1 MYVIYSIACF
11 ILVVLTLILFKLY
24 GKNINQEE
32 TPQEFL
38 KDESGNDLNPLGI
51 VYPISSNEIM
61 DIVTYAKEHNV
72 ALIPQGANS
81 GVAGSTKPTDRKEL
95 IIDLSRMNRILDFD
109 LDTLTLTVEPGVK
122 IGNVQRYVSER
133 GYFYPPDPAS
143 KFSTIGGNVATNAG
157 GMRAIKYGTT
167 RDYVRKLE
175 VVLASGETLELGSL
189 SIKNSSGFDLKDLFI
204 GSEGTLGITTKIYL
218 KVIPLP
224 KINQSVIVSFPTLK
238 DASEAVLSIIRA
250 GLDVT
255 ALEFFEKSAIS
266 LSEQSLGMD
275 FPSQSGTA
283 YLLMTFDGMNQTH
296 IDLQISQLKEVA
308 TLHQAEEMITLSPEQ
323 TDIAWKLRDHI
334 LLAVMEM
341 SEQEPLDLSVPI
353 NHVATVFQ
361 YAKVLEEKSGLGF
374 VCFGHAGDG
383 NIHACVVRGDL
394 SQEEWEAKKLSVL
407 SDIYEYVHSLGGLP
421 SAEHGIGTVKKPFFE
436 QMMGE
441 TYIRYLQQVKLAFDP
456 ENRLNPGKLV
466 SPTTP

>member
-1 MYVIYSIACF
+1 MKLNEIIKDSERLLMGADIPEDSKRDDAGNIVDIA
-11 ILVVLTLILFKLY
+11 
-24 GKNINQEE
+24 
-32 TPQEFL
+32 
-38 KDESGNDLNPLGI
+38 GI
-51 VYPISSNEIM
+51 VFPTSSEEVTAL
-61 DIVTYAKEHNV
+61 VTYAKENDL

-81 GVAGSTKPTDRKEL
+81 GVAGSTRPTERKEL
-95 IIDLSRMNRILDFD
+95 IVDLSKMNRILDFD

-122 IGNVQRYVSER
+122 IGDVQKFVSEH

-167 RDYVRKLE
+167 RDYIRKLE
-175 VVLASGETLELGSL
+175 VVLASGEILELGSL

-204 GSEGTLGITTKIYL
+204 GSEGTLGVTTKIYL

-224 KINQSVIVSFPTLK
+224 KVNQSVIASFPTLK

-266 LSEQSLGMD
+266 LSERSLGLD
-275 FPSQSGTA
+275 FPSQSGKA
-283 YLLMTFDGMNQTH
+283 YLLMTFDGMDEAH
-296 IDLQISQLKEVA
+296 VELQIRKLKEV
-308 TLHQAEEMITLSPEQ
+308 TTTHQPDEVIPLTSEQ
-323 TDIAWKLRDHI
+323 TEIAWKLRDNI

-383 NIHACVVRGDL
+383 NVHACVVRGDL
-394 SQEEWEAKKLSVL
+394 SQEEWDTKKFDVL
-407 SDIYEYVHSLGGLP
+407 SDIYQYVHKLGGLP
-421 SAEHGIGTVKKPFFE
+421 SAEHGIGTVKKPYFE
-436 QMMGE
+436 KMMGE
-441 TYIRYLQQVKLAFDP
+441 TYIHYLKQVKRAFDP

-466 SPTTP
+466 SSDTP

>member
-1 MYVIYSIACF
+1 MTLKEIIQDDDRLLTGDTIPAEYTLDEAGNTIPIAG
-11 ILVVLTLILFKLY
+11 V
-24 GKNINQEE
+24 
-32 TPQEFL
+32 
-38 KDESGNDLNPLGI
+38 
-51 VYPISSNEIM
+51 VYPVNKEEI
-61 DIVTYAKEHNV
+61 IQIIHYAKEHNLS
-72 ALIPQGANS
+72 LIPQGANS
-81 GVAGSTKPTDRKEL
+81 GVAGSTKPTERKEL
-95 IIDLSRMNRILDFD
+95 IIDCSKMNRILDLD

-122 IGNVQRYVSER
+122 IGDVQEYVASH

-167 RDYVRKLE
+167 RDYIRKME
-175 VVLASGETLELGSL
+175 VVLASGEVLELGSL

-218 KVIPLP
+218 KLIPLP
-224 KINQSVIVSFPTLK
+224 KINQSVIAAFPTLK
-238 DASEAVLSIIRA
+238 EASEAVLSIIRA

-266 LSEQSLGMD
+266 LSEQSLGFD
-275 FPSQSGTA
+275 FPSQKGTA
-283 YLLMTFDGMNQTH
+283 YLLMTFDGMDQTH
-296 IDLQISQLKEVA
+296 IDLQIDKLKAVTTEHQVEEVL
-308 TLHQAEEMITLSPEQ
+308 TLTPEET
-323 TDIAWKLRDHI
+323 TTAWKLRDHI

-383 NIHACVVRGDL
+383 NVHACVVRGEL
-394 SQEEWEAKKLSVL
+394 TQEEWDTKKFDVL
-407 SDIYEYVHSLGGLP
+407 SDIYQYVHNLGGLP

-436 QMMGE
+436 KMMGE
-441 TYIRYLQQVKLAFDP
+441 TYIHYLKQVKKAFDP
-456 ENRLNPGKLV
+456 DNRLNPGKLV
-466 SPTTP
+466 

>member
-1 MYVIYSIACF
+1 MKLTEIINESDRLLTGDEIPAEYTLDDNGNPISIAGVAF
-11 ILVVLTLILFKLY
+11 
-24 GKNINQEE
+24 
-32 TPQEFL
+32 
-38 KDESGNDLNPLGI
+38 
-51 VYPISSNEIM
+51 PISAEEVVQ
-61 DIVTYAKEHNV
+61 IVHYAKEHNI

-81 GVAGSTKPTDRKEL
+81 GVAGSTTPTDKREL
-95 IIDLSRMNRILDFD
+95 IIDCSKMNRILDLD
-109 LDTLTLTVEPGVK
+109 LDTLTLTVEPGVT
-122 IGNVQRYVSER
+122 IGEVQTYVSEH

-167 RDYVRKLE
+167 RDYIRKME
-175 VVLASGETLELGSL
+175 VVLASGEVLELGSL

-218 KVIPLP
+218 KLIPMP
-224 KINQSVIVSFPTLK
+224 KINQSVIAAFPTLK

-255 ALEFFEKSAIS
+255 ALEFFEKSAIALSENS
-266 LSEQSLGMD
+266 LSLD
-275 FPSQSGTA
+275 FPSQKGTA
-283 YLLMTFDGMNQTH
+283 YLLMTFDGMDQMH
-296 IDLQISQLKEVA
+296 IDLQIEKLKAV
-308 TLHQAEEMITLSPEQ
+308 TTKHHAEEILTLTPEDTIT
-323 TDIAWKLRDHI
+323 AWKLRDNI

-383 NIHACVVRGDL
+383 NVHACVVRGEL
-394 SQEEWEAKKLSVL
+394 TQEEWDAKKFDVL
-407 SDIYEYVHSLGGLP
+407 SDIYQYVHDLGGLP

-436 QMMGE
+436 KMMGE
-441 TYIRYLQQVKLAFDP
+441 TYVHYLKQVKKAFDP
-456 ENRLNPGKLV
+456 DNRLNPGKLI
-466 SPTTP
+466 

>member
-1 MYVIYSIACF
+1 
-11 ILVVLTLILFKLY
+11 
-24 GKNINQEE
+24 
-32 TPQEFL
+32 
-38 KDESGNDLNPLGI
+38 
-51 VYPISSNEIM
+51 
-61 DIVTYAKEHNV
+61 
-72 ALIPQGANS
+72 
-81 GVAGSTKPTDRKEL
+81 
-95 IIDLSRMNRILDFD
+95 
-109 LDTLTLTVEPGVK
+109 
-122 IGNVQRYVSER
+122 
-133 GYFYPPDPAS
+133 
-143 KFSTIGGNVATNAG
+143 
-157 GMRAIKYGTT
+157 MRAIKYGTT

-296 IDLQISQLKEVA
+296 IDLQISQLEEVA
-308 TLHQAEEMITLSPEQ
+308 TLHQADELVTLSPEQ

-383 NIHACVVRGDL
+383 NVHACIVRGDL

-407 SDIYEYVHSLGGLP
+407 SDIYEYVHGLGGLP